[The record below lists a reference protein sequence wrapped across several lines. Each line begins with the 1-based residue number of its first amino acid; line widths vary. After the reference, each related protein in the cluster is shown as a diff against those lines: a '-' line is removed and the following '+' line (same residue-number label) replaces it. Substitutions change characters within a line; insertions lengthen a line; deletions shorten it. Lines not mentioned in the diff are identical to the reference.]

1 MEFKLI
7 EIDTTGKSKELEPLI
22 REENKHEFKIIEINE
37 RVTYPDEPK
46 KLTKFK
52 RNKQY

>member
-22 REENKHEFKIIEINE
+22 REENQQGFKLVEINE

>member
-7 EIDTTGKSKELEPLI
+7 ERDATGKSKELKLLI
-22 REENKHEFKIIEINE
+22 REENKHEFKIVEINE